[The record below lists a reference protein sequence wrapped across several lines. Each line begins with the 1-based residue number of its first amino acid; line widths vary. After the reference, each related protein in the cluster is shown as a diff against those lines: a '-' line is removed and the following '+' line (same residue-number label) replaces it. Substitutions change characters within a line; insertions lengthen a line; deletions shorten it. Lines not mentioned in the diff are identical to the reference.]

1 MTTTTTTIPFNDIPF
16 SETPFNEAAA
26 VAVAGTVTGTVTALT
41 GGRVID
47 PANGVDEIADVVC
60 ADGKILA
67 VGPSAAVAYPGAETI
82 DCTGLLVTPGLIDL
96 HAHVYPGLGNFC
108 VTPDQAGVE
117 RGVPVVVDGGTSGT
131 ATMQLALD
139 WLESSKPKTRV
150 LSFMDPCVLYLAT
163 HDFICHKLEIANDT
177 RNLDLDAAA
186 ELLERH
192 QDRIVGF
199 KVRACHTG
207 DPEVS
212 PFLDGAMSIAG
223 DLPVMVHLGRF
234 PHTASITTDALLRT
248 LRSGDIITHAF
259 RGASGALTIPQR
271 LPSDDFRAAADR
283 GVRLDVGH
291 SATDFRFRDAR
302 TIVEAGYVPGTIST
316 DMNRFNIDHPVG
328 SLAETMSKILALG
341 IGLSDVIAMA
351 TINTAESIHRTHEL
365 GTLDVGRTAEV
376 SVMRLHQGP
385 VELTDGYETITVD
398 ESLVPVGCLRAG
410 EWIAA
415 TAGMAHAAAA

>member
-1 MTTTTTTIPFNDIPF
+1 MTTPANL
-16 SETPFNEAAA
+16 
-26 VAVAGTVTGTVTALT
+26 TALV

-47 PANGVDEIADVVC
+47 PANGIDAIADVVC
-60 ADGKILA
+60 GDGKVLA
-67 VGPSAAVAYPGAETI
+67 VGSGVAATYLDADRI
-82 DCTGLLVTPGLIDL
+82 DCTNLIVTPGLIDL
-96 HAHVYPGLGNFC
+96 HVHVYPGLGNFC

-117 RGVPVVVDGGTSGT
+117 RGVPIVVDGGTSGT

-139 WLESSKPKTRV
+139 WLDAAQPKTKV

-186 ELLERH
+186 DLLELH
-192 QDRIVGF
+192 ADRIVGF

-212 PFLDGAMSIAG
+212 PFLEGAKSIAG
-223 DLPVMVHLGRF
+223 DRPIMVHLGRF
-234 PHTASITTDALLRT
+234 PHTASITTDALLGS
-248 LRSGDIITHAF
+248 LRQGDIVTHAF
-259 RGASGALTIPQR
+259 RGASGALTIPER
-271 LPSDDFRAAADR
+271 LPSDGLRQAADR
-283 GVRLDVGH
+283 GVLLDVGH

-302 TIVEAGYVPGTIST
+302 TIIENGYRPDTIST

-341 IGLSDVIAMA
+341 VPLVDVVAMVTTNPA
-351 TINTAESIHRTHEL
+351 AAIHRSGEY
-365 GTLDVGRTAEV
+365 GTLDVGRSAEV
-376 SVMRLHQGP
+376 SVMRMEAGP
-385 VELTDGYETITVD
+385 AELTDGYETITV
-398 ESLVPVGCLRAG
+398 EEHLTPVGCLRAG

-415 TAGMAHAAAA
+415 TAGMTHMAAA

>member
-1 MTTTTTTIPFNDIPF
+1 MTELPLPADL
-16 SETPFNEAAA
+16 
-26 VAVAGTVTGTVTALT
+26 VALT

-60 ADGKILA
+60 GDGRILA
-67 VGPSAAVAYPGAETI
+67 VGPGAAAAYPTAEAI
-82 DCTGLLVTPGLIDL
+82 NCTNLLVTPGLIDL
-96 HAHVYPGLGNFC
+96 HVHVYPGLGNFC

-117 RGVPVVVDGGTSGT
+117 RGVPIVVDGGTSGT

-139 WLESSKPKTRV
+139 WLDASQVKTKV

-192 QDRIVGF
+192 ADRIVGF

-207 DPEVS
+207 DATTS
-212 PFLDGAMSIAG
+212 PFLEGAKSIAG
-223 DLPVMVHLGRF
+223 ERPIMVHLGRF
-234 PHTASITTDALLRT
+234 PHTASITTDALLDS
-248 LRSGDIITHAF
+248 LREGDIITHAF

-271 LPSDDFRAAADR
+271 LPSDNFRAAADR

-302 TIVEAGYVPGTIST
+302 TIIEAGYVPDTIST
-316 DMNRFNIDHPVG
+316 DMNRFNIDHPVE

-341 IGLSDVIAMA
+341 CSLNDVVAMA
-351 TINTAESIHRTHEL
+351 TVNSATSIHRTDEY
-365 GTLDVGRTAEV
+365 GTLDVGRSAEV
-376 SVMRLHQGP
+376 SVMRLESGP
-385 VELTDGYETITVD
+385 AELSDGYETVVAD
-398 ESLVPVGCLRAG
+398 ERLVPVGCLRAG

-415 TAGMAHAAAA
+415 TAGMTHAAAA

>member
-1 MTTTTTTIPFNDIPF
+1 MTETTAPPPADL
-16 SETPFNEAAA
+16 
-26 VAVAGTVTGTVTALT
+26 VALT

-47 PANGVDEIADVVC
+47 PANGIDEIADVVC
-60 ADGKILA
+60 GDGRILA
-67 VGPSAAVAYPGAETI
+67 VGPGAAAGYPTAELI
-82 DCTGLLVTPGLIDL
+82 NCTNLLVTPGLIDV
-96 HAHVYPGLGNFC
+96 HVHVYPGLGNFC
-108 VTPDQAGVE
+108 VTPDQSGVD
-117 RGVPVVVDGGTSGT
+117 RGVPIVVDGGTSGT

-139 WLESSKPKTRV
+139 WLDAAQPKTKV

-186 ELLERH
+186 ELLELH
-192 QDRIVGF
+192 ADRIVGF

-207 DPEVS
+207 DPDVS
-212 PFLDGAMSIAG
+212 PFLEGAKSIAG
-223 DLPVMVHLGRF
+223 DRPIMVHLGRF
-234 PHTASITTDALLRT
+234 PHTASITTDALLGS
-248 LRSGDIITHAF
+248 LRGGDIITHAF

-271 LPSDDFRAAADR
+271 LPSDNFRAAADR

-302 TIVEAGYVPGTIST
+302 TIIEAGYVPDTIST

-341 IGLSDVIAMA
+341 CSLSDVVAMT
-351 TINTAESIHRTHEL
+351 TINAATSIHRTDEY
-365 GTLDVGRTAEV
+365 GTLDVGRSAEV
-376 SVMRLHQGP
+376 SVMRLESGP
-385 VELTDGYETITVD
+385 AELSDGYETVVAD
-398 ESLVPVGCLRAG
+398 ERLVPVGCLRAG

-415 TAGMAHAAAA
+415 TAGMTHAAAA